1 MKHTFSKTFYNVW
14 ILFVVGSFSASVLP
28 LMHTISSLAANN
40 IIQSVS
46 YATFPI
52 SLMIIGTAISVVFAT
67 FSMKHLGRKRG
78 LMFLLSTGLCA
89 CLLAAY
95 ALDIENFYLFSLAA
109 FLLGALNATIHQM
122 RFVALEAVKEINHA
136 TAAAIFMSSGIF
148 AAFLGPEIGFM
159 GKDIFEVEFKGSF
172 ILAAILVAISMISLC
187 LFNELKKEIKN
198 IKKTKTS
205 TSKLLSNPI
214 FVLALASGSTSYLV
228 MSFIMVGTPLSMHE
242 IHGHSLESTKWV
254 IQSHIAAMFLP
265 TFITPFLT
273 KLFGFRKL
281 INLGLILFT
290 LASLI
295 GFYGS
300 SVSSFWFQ
308 LVLLGVG
315 WNFLF
320 FSATTILP
328 QTYAPKHKFK
338 AQTLNDTIVLSFQA
352 LAALSAGF
360 ALHFLG
366 WDMMIIFCAIP
377 ILAML
382 MMLIWERKSVS
393 NSRSERV

>member
-1 MKHTFSKTFYNVW
+1 M
-14 ILFVVGSFSASVLP
+14 VGSFSASVLP
-28 LMHTISSLAANN
+28 LMHAVSSLAANN
-40 IIQSVS
+40 IIQSIS

-52 SLMIIGTAISVVFAT
+52 SLMIIGTAMSVVFAT
-67 FSMKHLGRKRG
+67 FSMKRLGRKRG

-136 TAAAIFMSSGIF
+136 TAAAIFMSSGIV
-148 AAFLGPEIGFM
+148 AAFLGPEIGFL

-187 LFNELKKEIKN
+187 LFNELKKEIKI
-198 IKKTKTS
+198 IKKTKIS

-214 FVLALASGSTSYLV
+214 FALALASGSTSYLV

-273 KLFGFRKL
+273 KKLGFRKL
-281 INLGLILFT
+281 ISLGLILFT

-328 QTYAPKHKFK
+328 QTYTPKHKFK

-360 ALHFLG
+360 ALYFLG
-366 WDMMIIFCAIP
+366 WDIMIIFCSLP

-382 MMLIWERKSVS
+382 IILIWERKSVT
-393 NSRSERV
+393 NSRHQRV

>member
-1 MKHTFSKTFYNVW
+1 MKHIFSKAFYNVW

-28 LMHTISSLAANN
+28 LMHTVSSLAANN
-40 IIQSVS
+40 IIQSMS

-52 SLMIIGTAISVVFAT
+52 SLMIIGTAMSVVFAT
-67 FSMKHLGRKRG
+67 FSMKRLGRKRG

-122 RFVALEAVKEINHA
+122 RFVALEAVKEFDHA
-136 TAAAIFMSSGIF
+136 DAAAIFMSSGIV
-148 AAFLGPEIGFM
+148 AAFLGPEIGFL

-187 LFNELKKEIKN
+187 LFNELKKEIKI
-198 IKKTKTS
+198 IKKTKIS

-214 FVLALASGSTSYLV
+214 FALALASGSTSYLV

-273 KLFGFRKL
+273 KKLGFRKL
-281 INLGLILFT
+281 ISLGLILFT

-295 GFYGS
+295 GFYGR
-300 SVSSFWFQ
+300 SVLSFWFQ

-328 QTYAPKHKFK
+328 QTYAPGHKFK

-360 ALHFLG
+360 ALYFLG

-377 ILAML
+377 ILVML
-382 MMLIWERKSVS
+382 MILIWERKSVTT
-393 NSRSERV
+393 SRYERV

>member
-1 MKHTFSKTFYNVW
+1 
-14 ILFVVGSFSASVLP
+14 
-28 LMHTISSLAANN
+28 LMHAVSSLAANN
-40 IIQSVS
+40 IIQSIS

-52 SLMIIGTAISVVFAT
+52 SLMIIGTAMSVVFAT
-67 FSMKHLGRKRG
+67 FSMKRLGRKRG

-136 TAAAIFMSSGIF
+136 TAAAIFMSSGIV
-148 AAFLGPEIGFM
+148 AAFLGPEIGFL

-187 LFNELKKEIKN
+187 LFNELKKEIKI
-198 IKKTKTS
+198 IKKTKIS

-214 FVLALASGSTSYLV
+214 FALALASGSTSYLV

-300 SVSSFWFQ
+300 SVLSFWFQ

-360 ALHFLG
+360 ALYFLG
-366 WDMMIIFCAIP
+366 WDIMIIFCSLP

-382 MMLIWERKSVS
+382 IILIWERKSVT
-393 NSRSERV
+393 NSRHQRV

>member
-1 MKHTFSKTFYNVW
+1 MKHIFSKTFYNVW

-52 SLMIIGTAISVVFAT
+52 SLMIIGTATSVVFAT

-136 TAAAIFMSSGIF
+136 TAAAIFMSSGIV

-172 ILAAILVAISMISLC
+172 ILAAIMVAISML
-187 LFNELKKEIKN
+187 
-198 IKKTKTS
+198 
-205 TSKLLSNPI
+205 
-214 FVLALASGSTSYLV
+214 
-228 MSFIMVGTPLSMHE
+228 
-242 IHGHSLESTKWV
+242 
-254 IQSHIAAMFLP
+254 
-265 TFITPFLT
+265 
-273 KLFGFRKL
+273 
-281 INLGLILFT
+281 
-290 LASLI
+290 SLI
-295 GFYGS
+295 H
-300 SVSSFWFQ
+300 
-308 LVLLGVG
+308 
-315 WNFLF
+315 
-320 FSATTILP
+320 I
-328 QTYAPKHKFK
+328 
-338 AQTLNDTIVLSFQA
+338 
-352 LAALSAGF
+352 
-360 ALHFLG
+360 
-366 WDMMIIFCAIP
+366 
-377 ILAML
+377 
-382 MMLIWERKSVS
+382 
-393 NSRSERV
+393 

>member
-1 MKHTFSKTFYNVW
+1 MKHIFSKTFYNVW
-14 ILFVVGSFSASVLP
+14 ILFAVGSFSASVLP
-28 LMHTISSLAANN
+28 LMHTVSSLAANN
-40 IIQSVS
+40 IIQSIS

-52 SLMIIGTAISVVFAT
+52 SLMIIGTAMSVVFAT
-67 FSMKHLGRKRG
+67 FSMKRLGRKKG

-136 TAAAIFMSSGIF
+136 TAAAIFMSSGIV
-148 AAFLGPEIGFM
+148 AAFLGPEIGFL

-187 LFNELKKEIKN
+187 LFNELKKEIKI
-198 IKKTKTS
+198 IKKTKIS

-214 FVLALASGSTSYLV
+214 FALALASGSTSYLV

-273 KLFGFRKL
+273 KKLGFRKL
-281 INLGLILFT
+281 ISLGLILFT

-328 QTYAPKHKFK
+328 QTYTPKHKFK

-360 ALHFLG
+360 ALYFLG
-366 WDMMIIFCAIP
+366 WDIMIIFCSLP

-382 MMLIWERKSVS
+382 MILIWERKSVT
-393 NSRSERV
+393 NSRHERV

>member
-1 MKHTFSKTFYNVW
+1 M
-14 ILFVVGSFSASVLP
+14 
-28 LMHTISSLAANN
+28 
-40 IIQSVS
+40 
-46 YATFPI
+46 
-52 SLMIIGTAISVVFAT
+52 
-67 FSMKHLGRKRG
+67 
-78 LMFLLSTGLCA
+78 
-89 CLLAAY
+89 
-95 ALDIENFYLFSLAA
+95 
-109 FLLGALNATIHQM
+109 
-122 RFVALEAVKEINHA
+122 
-136 TAAAIFMSSGIF
+136 
-148 AAFLGPEIGFM
+148 
-159 GKDIFEVEFKGSF
+159 
-172 ILAAILVAISMISLC
+172 
-187 LFNELKKEIKN
+187 
-198 IKKTKTS
+198 
-205 TSKLLSNPI
+205 
-214 FVLALASGSTSYLV
+214 LALASGSTSYLV

-382 MMLIWERKSVS
+382 IMLIWERKISV
-393 NSRSERV
+393 

>member
-1 MKHTFSKTFYNVW
+1 
-14 ILFVVGSFSASVLP
+14 
-28 LMHTISSLAANN
+28 
-40 IIQSVS
+40 
-46 YATFPI
+46 
-52 SLMIIGTAISVVFAT
+52 MIIGTAMSVVFAT
-67 FSMKHLGRKRG
+67 FSMKRLGRKRG

-136 TAAAIFMSSGIF
+136 TAAAIFMSSGIV
-148 AAFLGPEIGFM
+148 AAFLGPEIGFL

-187 LFNELKKEIKN
+187 LFNELKKEIKI
-198 IKKTKTS
+198 IKKTKIS

-214 FVLALASGSTSYLV
+214 FALALASGSTSYLV

-273 KLFGFRKL
+273 KKLGFRKL
-281 INLGLILFT
+281 ISLGLILFT

-360 ALHFLG
+360 ALYFLG
-366 WDMMIIFCAIP
+366 WDIMIIFCSLP

-382 MMLIWERKSVS
+382 IILIWERKSVT
-393 NSRSERV
+393 NSRHQRV